1 MSNMDEIRNA
11 PLPVLLKKAEE
22 MVLKNTSQSR
32 LFHTPMMY
40 NNESKVP
47 VFAHSGTF
55 YSAL

>member
-1 MSNMDEIRNA
+1 
-11 PLPVLLKKAEE
+11 VLLKKAEE